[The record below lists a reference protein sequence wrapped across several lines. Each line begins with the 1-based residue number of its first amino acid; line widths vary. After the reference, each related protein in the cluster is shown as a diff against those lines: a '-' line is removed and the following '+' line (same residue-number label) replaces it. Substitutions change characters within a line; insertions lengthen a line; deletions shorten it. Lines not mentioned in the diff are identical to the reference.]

1 MGASRAD
8 VVRLVLCETLWLAGT
23 GIAAGVPLSLLLA
36 STVRDQLFGVSTRDL
51 PTFFAVCMLM
61 VAVAF
66 ASAMLPARRAA
77 KVDPMVALRY
87 E

>member
-1 MGASRAD
+1 M
-8 VVRLVLCETLWLAGT
+8 VRLVVRETLWLAGL
-23 GIAAGVPLSLLLA
+23 GISAGVALSLILA
-36 STVRDQLFGVSTRDL
+36 RTVRDQLFGVSGHDL
-51 PTFFAVCMLM
+51 TTLLVVCATIT
-61 VAVAF
+61 AVAF